1 MAWFL
6 VQITAM
12 PGYADITGNRRYV
25 NSMWMGKRRDKD
37 QRQVNPGDQ
46 LLVYCTGN
54 IPEHGR
60 SLAFM
65 VTVNAVSADQATFK
79 LDAPRWFPS
88 PLTSA
93 ELRALVADG
102 AISPIFKNC
111 GQQRFNIVKLDPV
124 DAQQILERVNH

>member
-1 MAWFL
+1 
-6 VQITAM
+6 
-12 PGYADITGNRRYV
+12 
-25 NSMWMGKRRDKD
+25 MGKRRDKD

-60 SLAFM
+60 TLAFM

-79 LDAPRWFPS
+79 LDARGGFRLRSPPRS
-88 PLTSA
+88 SA
-93 ELRALVADG
+93 PLVADG

>member
-1 MAWFL
+1 MAQFL
-6 VQITAM
+6 VQISA
-12 PGYADITGNRRYV
+12 PLAYADITVNRRYV

-37 QRQVNPGDQ
+37 QRQVNSGDQ

-54 IPEHGR
+54 VPDHGR

-65 VTVNAVSADQATFK
+65 VTVNAVSADQATFE
-79 LDAPRWFPS
+79 LGAPRWFSS

-93 ELRALVADG
+93 ELRALVAAG
-102 AISPIFKNC
+102 AISPVFKNC
-111 GQQRFNIVKLDPV
+111 GQQRFNIARLTPF